1 MRETVFEKSL
11 NDEMLILIL
20 NLALVELKFYCVCQ
34 TQTQTHASKSV
45 WEECLKSHQILQP
58 YINNDTKVVYIN
70 QRRQKDGQPNKSSTS
85 TSMKK
90 CETCGWQLLPG
101 TASRFCSIQC
111 KVNDEGIQLEQNPLS
126 YRKKSRKGIPIR
138 SPFF

>member
-1 MRETVFEKSL
+1 MKTNGLQKLMDISC
-11 NDEMLILIL
+11 M
-20 NLALVELKFYCVCQ
+20 
-34 TQTQTHASKSV
+34 
-45 WEECLKSHQILQP
+45 QP

-70 QRRQKDGQPNKSSTS
+70 QRRQKDGQPNKSSNSNS

-90 CETCGWQLLPG
+90 CQTCGWQLLPG

-111 KVNDEGIQLEQNPLS
+111 KVNDEGIQVEQNPHS